1 MLFQLKISEEVEVVQ
16 APNHVRAAKQCVLC
30 GKTTSEGCGSKR
42 KCKAPCPVDN
52 CELLLSFKCLNCKFA
67 YCEEHFV
74 IGSHGNCEKPDRKGR
89 SCTFCHSNDCNA
101 KTTGYHTC
109 PDNPKCNV
117 KACTNKHENAGVCR
131 SYCGLNFCESCFAGH
146 KCRKR

>member
-1 MLFQLKISEEVEVVQ
+1 MENVSLVPMLFQLKISEEVEVVQ

-74 IGSHGNCEKPDRKGR
+74 IGSCMVIVRNLIEKEGVA
-89 SCTFCHSNDCNA
+89 HSVTQMIVMLKPPVIILA
-101 KTTGYHTC
+101 LTTL
-109 PDNPKCNV
+109 NV
-117 KACTNKHENAGVCR
+117 MLKRVLISMRMLASAGLIVD
-131 SYCGLNFCESCFAGH
+131 
-146 KCRKR
+146 